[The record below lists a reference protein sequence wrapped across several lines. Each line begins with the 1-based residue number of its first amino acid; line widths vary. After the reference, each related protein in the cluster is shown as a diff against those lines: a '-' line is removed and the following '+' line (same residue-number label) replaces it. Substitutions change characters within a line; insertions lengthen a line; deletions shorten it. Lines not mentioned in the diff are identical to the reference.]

1 MTTQN
6 HSLNHQKEQN
16 KNRDLFPEQS
26 HFSLV
31 KILFE
36 WLSFQ
41 SILSSLREKVVSFF
55 QVRQR
60 SIQYLRIVSNKAGIL
75 HLIKSTARWN

>member
-6 HSLNHQKEQN
+6 HRLNHQKEQN
-16 KNRDLFPEQS
+16 KNKNLFLGKSNFFP
-26 HFSLV
+26 F

-41 SILSSLREKVVSFF
+41 SILLSLRDKVVSFF

-75 HLIKSTARWN
+75 HLIKSTTRWN